1 MKPVVNIISIIK
13 NIALINFGMG
23 LFNLGINNST
33 IRDLLNKQISENEVE
48 KVVSQ
53 ITEVNKEK
61 FNLINTN
68 INEVI
73 NTTNSD
79 THSIIFQLDELS
91 KDFRIVNNDLK
102 FIIKAIEDY
111 INLNSNNFL
120 DSFTDLINK
129 SQSFIQSMS
138 FEQNVAFVHISAI
151 IFIGSALFSLLA
163 IYFGEYLLSRFNIVE
178 RFPKLGKFIQ
188 LRRKFQTFY
197 IIVDSLIILVMLSI
211 LLLLNLY
218 IFINF

>member
-23 LFNLGINNST
+23 LFNLGINNPT
-33 IRDLLNKQISENEVE
+33 IRDLLNKQISENEVD

-53 ITEVNKEK
+53 ITEVNTEK
-61 FNLINTN
+61 FNKINTK

-79 THSIIFQLDELS
+79 TQSIIFQLDELS
-91 KDFRIVNNDLK
+91 KDFKIVNNDLK

-151 IFIGSALFSLLA
+151 IFIACALFSLLA